1 MIIKHQSSKFRPIL
15 FISVIAIV
23 SVLIVSC
30 ENKIDTI
37 PKSDLLTLPSLTV
50 RNFQTVFTD
59 SGKLQLILSSPLME
73 QYDSKTDPYSEFRGG
88 LKVDFYNGKS
98 SAEASVTAKYAKY
111 TKTNNTWE
119 LKDSVIVVNEKNEKL
134 ETELLYWDQ
143 QKDLIY
149 TDRFV
154 KITNADEIV
163 LGTGFESD
171 SHLSKRRLKK
181 VKATIYLKD
190 EE

>member
-1 MIIKHQSSKFRPIL
+1 MKHLSSKLRIPLLFLTVIIIL
-15 FISVIAIV
+15 QMM
-23 SVLIVSC
+23 VSC
-30 ENKIDTI
+30 KNKIDTI
-37 PKSDLLTLPSLTV
+37 PKSNLLTLPSLTDK
-50 RNFQTVFTD
+50 NFETVFTD
-59 SGKLQLILSSPLME
+59 SGKLQLIMASPLME
-73 QYDSKTDPYSEFRGG
+73 RYDNKTDPYSEFRQG
-88 LKVDFYNGKS
+88 LKVDFYNGKNS
-98 SAEASVTAKYAKY
+98 PEASVTAKYARY
-111 TKTNNTWE
+111 TNANNTWE
-119 LKDSVIVVNEKNEKL
+119 LKDSVVVVNEKNEKL
-134 ETELLYWDQ
+134 ETEVLFWDQ

-181 VKATIYLKD
+181 VSATIYLKD